1 MCGEVN
7 TGREISEDPCL
18 RDTEVESGH
27 TGPGVSSYVMRAYSS
42 TMIFF
47 YVSRSLASFLGSV
60 EH

>member
-7 TGREISEDPCL
+7 TGRERSEDPCL

-27 TGPGVSSYVMRAYSS
+27 RGPGVSSHVMRTYSS
-42 TMIFF
+42 TMIF
-47 YVSRSLASFLGSV
+47 YVSRSLAPFVVSV